1 MLTVKNES
9 FLSSQP
15 SHDVSGSKMYVLF
28 GTNVTMLWSLLQ
40 LSTSLN
46 LNSLEK
52 KVNNITFIQVHFNY
66 NFSGHGSILPSS
78 KMSMHI

>member
-1 MLTVKNES
+1 MHDKESNMKIENKELHWLRTNSGMLTVKNES

-28 GTNVTMLWSLLQ
+28 GMNVTTLWSLLQ

-46 LNSLEK
+46 LNSLK
-52 KVNNITFIQVHFNY
+52 QKGQ
-66 NFSGHGSILPSS
+66 
-78 KMSMHI
+78 